1 MINQA
6 LINSTSDLMWSIN
19 KEYKLIALNDA
30 FKRNMKFYSGIDF
43 NINDSILIKG
53 LFEDNHSSEWKK
65 WYDQAFEGKNVREEI
80 TSPKTDA
87 EETQW
92 FEISIHPMFE
102 NDIIIGA
109 ACFGKN
115 ITMQKS
121 AVDSLAENEKRYR
134 GILNNL
140 EAGVVLHNPD
150 TSIQISNAKASELLG
165 LSEDQMQGKLAID
178 PQWRFIYED
187 GNPVPIANY
196 PVNEIKT
203 TKEPFKNKVFGVN
216 RPVTN
221 DIIWLS
227 VNGFPRLNQE
237 GEIIEIIITFIDVTK
252 RKEAEIDLIKAK
264 IQAESANQ
272 AKSEFLAN
280 MSHEIRTPLNGIIG
294 FTQLLLKTNLD
305 KDQSEYMAI
314 VQESANSL
322 MEIINDILDFSKI
335 EAGKLDLNTEEVN
348 IIKLS
353 HQVIELFKHQAKQN
367 NIILDLSIDPDVPV
381 FIFVD
386 AIRLKQ
392 ILVNLISNA
401 LKFTSFG
408 QIHLDIHCISST
420 ADRSILQFSVKDTGV
435 GIKEYNQEKIF
446 QSFVQE
452 DSTTTRKFGGTGLG
466 LAISNKLLGLMNSRM
481 QLISKF
487 GEGSNFYFE
496 IEVQTSE
503 KTRDEVL
510 KQGEENVKSQD
521 NASNFLQ
528 SLQILIVEDNS
539 INMFLATT
547 IIKKMIPNATLYK
560 AFDGE
565 EALEQFKKNNL
576 DLILMDVQMPK
587 KNGYEAAAA
596 IRKLETT
603 KRTPIIALT
612 AGIMLGE
619 KEKCL
624 QVGMDDYLP
633 KPIMQN
639 DLEIVLKKWIRPSEA
654 NKLQ

>member
-1 MINQA
+1 
-6 LINSTSDLMWSIN
+6 MWSIN

-53 LFEDNHSSEWKK
+53 LFEDNHPSEWKK
-65 WYDQAFEGKNVREEI
+65 WYDKAFQGSNVREEI
-80 TSPKTDA
+80 TGPKSNGD
-87 EETQW
+87 ETQW

-102 NDIIIGA
+102 NDTIIGA

-115 ITMQKS
+115 VTKQKT

-140 EAGVVLHNPD
+140 EAGVVLHHPD
-150 TSIQISNAKASELLG
+150 TSIHISNAKASELLG
-165 LSEDQMQGKLAID
+165 LSEDQMKGKLAID
-178 PQWRFIYED
+178 PQWKFIYED
-187 GNPVPIANY
+187 GNPVPLANY
-196 PVNEIKT
+196 PVNEIKS
-203 TKEPFKNKVFGVN
+203 TKEPYKNKIFGVN

-227 VNGFPRLNQE
+227 VNGFPRLNPE

-381 FIFVD
+381 FIFGD

-408 QIHLDIHCISST
+408 QIHLDIHCISSIT
-420 ADRSILQFSVKDTGV
+420 NKAILQFSVKDTGV

-503 KTRDEVL
+503 ETTKEVL
-510 KQGEENVKSQD
+510 EGGEENVKSKH
-521 NASNFLQ
+521 NAANFLQ
-528 SLQILIVEDNS
+528 PLQILIVEDNS

-547 IIKKMIPNATLYK
+547 IIQKIMPNAAIIK

-565 EALEQFKKNNL
+565 EAVEQFKKNNL

-596 IRKLETT
+596 IRKLETS

-633 KPIMQN
+633 KPILQN
-639 DLEIVLKKWIRPSEA
+639 DLAIVLKKWIKS
-654 NKLQ
+654 

>member
-6 LINSTSDLMWSIN
+6 LINSTSDLMWSVN

-30 FKRNMKFYSGIDF
+30 FRKSLLIYTGKNFKVGDFIVPKEFFDEDYLAYWKTLYMKG
-43 NINDSILIKG
+43 
-53 LFEDNHSSEWKK
+53 
-65 WYDQAFEGKNVREEI
+65 FEGDRVTVEI
-80 TSPKTDA
+80 QSPRSDHDDFL
-87 EETQW
+87 W
-92 FEISIHPMFE
+92 YEIDIHPMYIE
-102 NDIIIGA
+102 SEIQGV
-109 ACFGKN
+109 ACFGKD
-115 ITMQKS
+115 ITERKK
-121 AVDSLAENEKRYR
+121 AIDSLAENEKRYR

-140 EAGVVLHNPD
+140 EAGVVIHNPD
-150 TSIQISNAKASELLG
+150 TSIQISNAKASVLLG
-165 LSEDQMQGKLAID
+165 LSEDQMKGKLAID
-178 PQWRFIYED
+178 PQWKFIYED
-187 GNPVPIANY
+187 GTSVPLESY
-196 PVNEIKT
+196 PVNEIKAS
-203 TKEPFKNKVFGVN
+203 KVPFKNTIIGVN

-227 VNGFPRLNQE
+227 VNGFPRLNKE
-237 GEIIEIIITFIDVTK
+237 GELIEIIVTFIDISK
-252 RKEAEIDLIKAK
+252 RKEMEIDLLKAK
-264 IQAESANQ
+264 LQAESASQ

-294 FTQLLLKTNLD
+294 FTHLLLKTNLD
-305 KDQSEYMAI
+305 ENQSEYMST
-314 VQESANSL
+314 VKESANSL

-348 IIKLS
+348 IIKLT
-353 HQVIELFKHQAKQN
+353 HQVIELFKHQARQKD
-367 NIILDLSIDPDVPV
+367 ISLDLSIDPDVPV

-408 QIHLDIHCISST
+408 QIHLDIHCIAST
-420 ADRSILQFSVKDTGV
+420 EEKSILQFSVKDTGV

-452 DSTTTRKFGGTGLG
+452 DNTTTRKFGGTGLG
-466 LAISNKLLGLMNSRM
+466 LAISNKLLGLMNSRL
-481 QLISKF
+481 QLISKL

-496 IEVQTSE
+496 IEVHTSE
-503 KTRDEVL
+503 KTKEEIRALSDE
-510 KQGEENVKSQD
+510 NTP
-521 NASNFLQ
+521 SNHTSTSFPQ
-528 SLQILIVEDNS
+528 SLEILIVEDNA

-547 IIKKMIPNATLYK
+547 IIHKMIPNATIYK
-560 AFDGE
+560 ASNGE
-565 EALEQFKKNNL
+565 EAVEQFKSNNF

-587 KNGYEAAAA
+587 KNGYEAAQA

-639 DLEIVLKKWIRPSEA
+639 DLEIVLKKWIKSS
-654 NKLQ
+654 

>member
-6 LINSTSDLMWSIN
+6 LINSTSDLMWSVS
-19 KEYKLIALNDA
+19 KEYKLITLNDA
-30 FKRNMKFYSGIDF
+30 FRTNMKFYSGIDF
-43 NINDSILIKG
+43 KIGDSILIKG
-53 LFEDNHSSEWKK
+53 IFEDNHPSEWKK
-65 WYDQAFEGKNVREEI
+65 WYDKVFKGGNVCKEI
-80 TSPKTDA
+80 TGPKSNVD
-87 EETQW
+87 EKQW
-92 FEISIHPMFE
+92 FEISIHPMFK
-102 NDIIIGA
+102 NDTIIGA

-115 ITMQKS
+115 ITKQKS

-165 LSEDQMQGKLAID
+165 LSEDQMKGKLAID
-178 PQWRFIYED
+178 PQWKFIYED
-187 GNPVPIANY
+187 RNPVPPENY
-196 PVNEIKT
+196 PVNKIKT
-203 TKEPFKNKVFGVN
+203 TKKPFKNKIFGVN

-237 GEIIEIIITFIDVTK
+237 KEIIEIIITFIDVTK

-305 KDQSEYMAI
+305 KDQSEYMAT

-367 NIILDLSIDPDVPV
+367 KILLDLSIDHDVPV

-386 AIRLKQ
+386 AVRLKQ

-408 QIHLDIHCISST
+408 EIHLDIHCISST
-420 ADRSILQFSVKDTGV
+420 KNKAILQFSVKDTGI

-452 DSTTTRKFGGTGLG
+452 DNTTTRKFGGTGLG

-496 IEVQTSE
+496 IDIQTSK
-503 KTRDEVL
+503 KTTEEVL
-510 KQGEENVKSQD
+510 EEEEENFKSKD
-521 NASNFLQ
+521 NTTNFLN

-539 INMFLATT
+539 INMFLAAT
-547 IIKKMIPNATLYK
+547 IIQKMMPNATIFK

-587 KNGYEAAAA
+587 KNGYEAAAE
-596 IRKLETT
+596 IRKLETN

-612 AGIMLGE
+612 AGIMRGE

-624 QVGMDDYLP
+624 EVGMDDYLP

-639 DLEIVLKKWIRPSEA
+639 DLEIVLKKWLSA
-654 NKLQ
+654 

>member
-53 LFEDNHSSEWKK
+53 LFEDNHPSEWKK
-65 WYDQAFEGKNVREEI
+65 WYDKAFQGSNVREEI
-80 TSPKTDA
+80 TGPKSNGDK
-87 EETQW
+87 TQW

-102 NDIIIGA
+102 NDTIIGA

-115 ITMQKS
+115 ITKQKT

-140 EAGVVLHNPD
+140 EAGVVIHNPD

-165 LSEDQMQGKLAID
+165 LSEDQMRGKLAID
-178 PQWRFIYED
+178 PQWKFIYED
-187 GNPVPIANY
+187 GNPVPLANY
-196 PVNEIKT
+196 PVNEIKAN
-203 TKEPFKNKVFGVN
+203 KESYKNRIIGVN

-227 VNGFPRLNQE
+227 VNGFPRLNPE
-237 GEIIEIIITFIDVTK
+237 SEIIEIIITFIDITK
-252 RKEAEIDLIKAK
+252 RKEIEIDLVKAK
-264 IQAESANQ
+264 LQAESASQ

-294 FTQLLLKTNLD
+294 FTHLLLKTNLD
-305 KDQSEYMAI
+305 ENQSEYMST

-348 IIKLS
+348 IIKLA
-353 HQVIELFKHQAKQN
+353 HQVIELFKHQARQKD
-367 NIILDLSIDPDVPV
+367 ISLDLSIDPDVPV

-420 ADRSILQFSVKDTGV
+420 EEKSILQFSVKDTGV

-452 DSTTTRKFGGTGLG
+452 DNTTTRKFGGTGLG
-466 LAISNKLLGLMNSRM
+466 LAISNKLLGLMNSRL

-496 IEVQTSE
+496 IKVRTAE
-503 KTRDEVL
+503 KTKAEILSLL
-510 KQGEENVKSQD
+510 KENVVANKNTNS
-521 NASNFLQ
+521 FLQ
-528 SLQILIVEDNS
+528 ALHILIVEDNA

-547 IIKKMIPNATLYK
+547 IIHKMIPNVTIYK
-560 AFDGE
+560 AADGE
-565 EALEQFKKNNL
+565 EAVEQFKSNNF
-576 DLILMDVQMPK
+576 DLILMDVQMPI
-587 KNGYEAAAA
+587 KNGYEAAEE
-596 IRKLETT
+596 IRKLETI

-639 DLEIVLKKWIRPSEA
+639 DLEIVLKKWIKP
-654 NKLQ
+654 

>member
-1 MINQA
+1 
-6 LINSTSDLMWSIN
+6 
-19 KEYKLIALNDA
+19 
-30 FKRNMKFYSGIDF
+30 MK
-43 NINDSILIKG
+43 
-53 LFEDNHSSEWKK
+53 
-65 WYDQAFEGKNVREEI
+65 
-80 TSPKTDA
+80 
-87 EETQW
+87 
-92 FEISIHPMFE
+92 
-102 NDIIIGA
+102 
-109 ACFGKN
+109 
-115 ITMQKS
+115 
-121 AVDSLAENEKRYR
+121 
-134 GILNNL
+134 
-140 EAGVVLHNPD
+140 
-150 TSIQISNAKASELLG
+150 
-165 LSEDQMQGKLAID
+165 GKLAID
-178 PQWRFIYED
+178 PQWKFIYED
-187 GNPVPIANY
+187 GNPVPLENY
-196 PVNEIKT
+196 PVNEIKK
-203 TKEPFKNKVFGVN
+203 TKEPFKNKIFGVN

-227 VNGFPRLNQE
+227 VNGFPRLNQD

-367 NIILDLSIDPDVPV
+367 NILLDLSIDPDVPV

-408 QIHLDIHCISST
+408 QIHLDIHCISAT
-420 ADRSILQFSVKDTGV
+420 PNKAILQFSVKDTGV

-503 KTRDEVL
+503 ETTEEVL
-510 KQGEENVKSQD
+510 AGGEENVKSKH
-521 NASNFLQ
+521 NATNFLQ

-547 IIKKMIPNATLYK
+547 IIQKMMPNATLFK

-565 EALEQFKKNNL
+565 EALEQFKKNSL

-596 IRKLETT
+596 IRKLETN

-639 DLEIVLKKWIRPSEA
+639 DLAIVLKKWLKA
-654 NKLQ
+654 

>member
-53 LFEDNHSSEWKK
+53 LFEDNHPSEWKK
-65 WYDQAFEGKNVREEI
+65 WYDKAFQGSNVREEI
-80 TSPKTDA
+80 TGPKSNGD
-87 EETQW
+87 EIQW

-102 NDIIIGA
+102 NDTIIGA

-115 ITMQKS
+115 ITKQKS

-178 PQWRFIYED
+178 PQWKFIYED
-187 GNPVPIANY
+187 GNPVPLENY

-203 TKEPFKNKVFGVN
+203 SKEPFKNKVFGVN

-367 NIILDLSIDPDVPV
+367 NIVLDLSIDPDVPV

-408 QIHLDIHCISST
+408 QIHLDIHCISSI
-420 ADRSILQFSVKDTGV
+420 ADKSILQFSVKDTGV

-503 KTRDEVL
+503 KTREEVL
-510 KQGEENVKSQD
+510 KQGEESVKSQH
-521 NASNFLQ
+521 NATNFLQ

-547 IIKKMIPNATLYK
+547 IIKKMIPNATLLK

-565 EALEQFKKNNL
+565 EALEQFKNNNL

-603 KRTPIIALT
+603 KRIPIIALT

-639 DLEIVLKKWIRPSEA
+639 DLEIVLKKWIRA
-654 NKLQ
+654 K

>member
-30 FKRNMKFYSGIDF
+30 FRKSMKFYSDIDF
-43 NINDSILIKG
+43 NINDFILIKG
-53 LFEDNHSSEWKK
+53 LFEDNHISEWKK
-65 WYDQAFEGKNVREEI
+65 WYDQAFNGENVCEEI
-80 TSPKTDA
+80 ISPKSHLHEA
-87 EETQW
+87 QW
-92 FEISIHPMFE
+92 FEISIHPMLE
-102 NDIIIGA
+102 NGVIVGA

-115 ITMQKS
+115 ITKQKS
-121 AVDSLAENEKRYR
+121 AIDLLAENEKRYR

-140 EAGVVLHNPD
+140 EAGVVIHNPD

-165 LSEDQMQGKLAID
+165 LSEDQMKGKLAID
-178 PQWRFIYED
+178 PQWKFIYED
-187 GNPVPIANY
+187 GSSVPIEHY
-196 PVNEIKT
+196 PVNEIST
-203 TKEPFKNKVFGVN
+203 TKKPFNNIIIGVN
-216 RPVTN
+216 RPATN

-227 VNGFPRLNQE
+227 VNGFPRLNIE

-252 RKEAEIDLIKAK
+252 RKEIEIDLIKAK
-264 IQAESANQ
+264 IQAESASQ

-305 KDQSEYMAI
+305 ANQGEYMSTI
-314 VQESANSL
+314 QESANSL

-348 IIKLS
+348 IIKLC
-353 HQVIELFKHQAKQN
+353 HQVIELFKQQARQK
-367 NIILDLSIDPDVPV
+367 NISLDLSIDPDVPV
-381 FIFVD
+381 FIFID

-408 QIHLDIHCISST
+408 QIHLDIHCISSVKGT
-420 ADRSILQFSVKDTGV
+420 AVLQFSVKDTGV
-435 GIKEYNQEKIF
+435 GIKDYNQEKIF

-452 DSTTTRKFGGTGLG
+452 DNTTTRKYGGTGLG

-496 IEVQTSE
+496 IEVLTSE
-503 KTRDEVL
+503 KTKEEILAISDESL
-510 KQGEENVKSQD
+510 LPHSFSGSFN
-521 NASNFLQ
+521 Q
-528 SLQILIVEDNS
+528 SLEILIVEDNA

-547 IIKKMIPNATLYK
+547 IIHKMIPNANIFK
-560 AFDGE
+560 ASDGE
-565 EALEQFKKNNL
+565 EAIEIFKNNSL

-587 KNGYEAAAA
+587 KNGYEAAKE
-596 IRKLETT
+596 IRTLETT

-619 KEKCL
+619 KEKCI
-624 QVGMDDYLP
+624 QAGMDDYLP

-639 DLEIVLKKWIRPSEA
+639 DLEIVLKKWIKS
-654 NKLQ
+654 